1 MKTFWEKITQAIAA
15 AGGVI
20 ASFFLGLPPVMWV
33 LVAVMSMD
41 YVTGLI
47 CGFMGVSDKTPH
59 GHLASSEAF
68 RGLLK
73 QVLIIMVVLL
83 AALLDK
89 AVTMSAGIDFRA
101 VTGGTCLWFIAS
113 EGISV
118 LENAVKMGIKVPA
131 VLTRALELM
140 KNKGEQ
146 DPAPEHPPDEE

>member
-1 MKTFWEKITQAIAA
+1 MDEKILQFFAA

-47 CGFMGVSDKTPH
+47 CGIMGVSDKTPH

-68 RGLLK
+68 KGLMRK
-73 QVLIIMVVLL
+73 ILIILVVLL

-89 AVTMSAGIDFRA
+89 TVTMSAGIEFAA
-101 VTGGTCLWFIAS
+101 VTGATCLWFIAS

-118 LENAVKMGIKVPA
+118 LENCIKMGIKVPA
-131 VLTRALELM
+131 VLTRALEVM
-140 KNKGEQ
+140 KKNG
-146 DPAPEHPPDEE
+146 DAPEESAGHPPDAQ